1 MEDIDRWP
9 IRRLAVTDF
18 DERTAFVRATL
29 SYGAEDVRVEDVPD
43 GLLRVGDRNAIKVM
57 MKP

>member
-18 DERTAFVRATL
+18 DERTALTRATL
-29 SYGAEDVRVEDVPD
+29 SYGAEDVRAEDVPD
-43 GLLRVGDRNAIKVM
+43 GYCGWPTATRSRS
-57 MKP
+57 